1 MTHKE
6 TARAVDQQQVE
17 PGKKSDLDSL
27 LDAIKA
33 HVDRGFDRI
42 QEQNFEDAIGY
53 FDEAIRLDR
62 RAARAFHGRAQSWHS
77 LKETESALS
86 DYDEAIRLDPKV
98 ARAFFN
104 RGRLRLERRETGEAI
119 ADYNKLLN
127 EMDGLRP
134 DADVLFILTTNRP
147 ESLEMALAS
156 RPGRVDQAIEF
167 PLPDGEGRAE
177 LIRL

>member
-1 MTHKE
+1 MAKHATGNLAQNSNLMTHKE

-42 QEQNFEDAIGY
+42 QERNFEEAIGY

-119 ADYNKLLN
+119 ADYT
-127 EMDGLRP
+127 E
-134 DADVLFILTTNRP
+134 A
-147 ESLEMALAS
+147 
-156 RPGRVDQAIEF
+156 
-167 PLPDGEGRAE
+167 
-177 LIRL
+177 IRLDPKDAYSYWYRATAWLQQGEQEKA